1 MNNSSSNRF
10 NPSQSNMKK
19 TSGSNKNT
27 ADNDFGGGNIIILR
41 INLFEN
47 LFIIISHNG

>member
-19 TSGSNKNT
+19 TGISGKNINEDMYMGSNMGKT
-27 ADNDFGGGNIIILR
+27 
-41 INLFEN
+41 
-47 LFIIISHNG
+47 